1 MVCKILVSVVPGFL
15 DKESLV
21 NIYTCCDENVDT
33 VDFGPANGVAEVGLY
48 NAFCNCL
55 GGYSQTQDA
64 VWNMIHSWT
73 CQTD

>member
-21 NIYTCCDENVDT
+21 DIYTCCDENVDT

-48 NAFCNCL
+48 NAFCKCL
-55 GGYSQTQDA
+55 GGYS
-64 VWNMIHSWT
+64 
-73 CQTD
+73 